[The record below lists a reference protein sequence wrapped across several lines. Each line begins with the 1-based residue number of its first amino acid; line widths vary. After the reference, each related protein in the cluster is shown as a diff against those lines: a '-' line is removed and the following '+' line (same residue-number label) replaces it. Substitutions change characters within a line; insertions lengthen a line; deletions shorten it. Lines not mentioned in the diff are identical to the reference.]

1 MPEISSTIRLYIA
14 AVPGEMDGER
24 AVIEGLVLPELR
36 ARAEELGVAVELVD
50 PAKEK
55 GETGEDWD
63 LARRFHEIDACRPF
77 FLAFLGERYGDPPV
91 FVPPDLVAAHLWL
104 AEDPGCSVLELEIL
118 HSALGQLGDASGSF
132 FYFRDPHFP
141 ATLPERDRSRFLP
154 ENDRTAARLAGL
166 KARLR
171 DFGRPLLDG
180 YSAGWSDSLKRASRL
195 DALVRRVLDDLRPA
209 LEELSRKTAAKP
221 APPIPAIPAIPPYDF
236 DPNATIAAPARPA
249 LPEEE

>member
-1 MPEISSTIRLYIA
+1 MSEPSSTLRLYLA
-14 AVPGEMDGER
+14 SVPGEMDGER

-36 ARAEELGVAVELVD
+36 ARADELGLAVEVVD
-50 PAKEK
+50 PAKGK
-55 GETGEDWD
+55 GETGEEWD
-63 LARRFHEIDACRPF
+63 LVRRFHEIDVCRPF
-77 FLAFLGERYGDPPV
+77 FLALLGERYGDPPLS
-91 FVPPDLVAAHLWL
+91 VPANLVTAHPWL

-118 HSALGQLGDASGSF
+118 HSALGQLGDAPGSF

-141 ATLPERDRSRFLP
+141 VTLPERDRSRFLP

-166 KARLR
+166 KARIR

-209 LEELSRKTAAKP
+209 LEELGRRTAAKP
-221 APPIPAIPAIPPYDF
+221 APPVPAFPPYDF
-236 DPNATIAAPARPA
+236 DPNATIAAPARPIP
-249 LPEEE
+249 PEEEE